1 MEKDKKRNYSGSDFL
16 NHSWEYSGF
25 LTIIG
30 LSDHG
35 SLWPRKLAQ
44 NSNEGH
50 NMSLGQKFLSYKF
63 FDLDHFSDIRS
74 QYLFIQHK
82 GSTFSE
88 SPLMVG
94 YCPFGDG
101 AVV

>member
-1 MEKDKKRNYSGSDFL
+1 MIKTQNGEDNSMEKTHKKDQNYSGSDFL

-50 NMSLGQKFLSYKF
+50 NMSLGQKFLSQKF
-63 FDLDHFSDIRS
+63 FGQNLSNI
-74 QYLFIQHK
+74 
-82 GSTFSE
+82 
-88 SPLMVG
+88 
-94 YCPFGDG
+94 
-101 AVV
+101 